1 MFFFNIVNFKKK
13 KTTFSPPILLGRLL
27 GVECLDVSPPPPP
40 PPELDEIAAGDEEL
54 RALDELTPPL
64 LSPLS

>member
-1 MFFFNIVNFKKK
+1 MFFFINIVNLK

-27 GVECLDVSPPPPP
+27 GVECLDVSPPPP

-64 LSPLS
+64 LSPRS